1 MDSVEAY
8 PQYMRGDE
16 MTFDHKAQMIT
27 FGVIDSKLDELSE
40 LLGEIKMSKEDAKEM
55 QGMIYKFFE
64 ALEEKAEWE

>member
-1 MDSVEAY
+1 
-8 PQYMRGDE
+8 

-64 ALEEKAEWE
+64 VLEEKAEWE